1 MHPEYPCAHC
11 IVSATVGTVL
21 QADIGAGP
29 MPTLTTTSYTAKGAA
44 RSWATI
50 GDFMQ
55 EVAQARIYDGVH
67 YRTSTEVGTAIGK
80 QIGELAVAK
89 YLRPL
94 N

>member
-21 QADIGAGP
+21 YAEIGAGP
-29 MPTLTTTSYTAKGAA
+29 LPTLTTTSITANGAA
-44 RSWATI
+44 RSWTTI

-67 YRTSTEVGTAIGK
+67 YRTSTEVGTAMGR
-80 QIGELAVAK
+80 QIGELAAAK

-94 N
+94 Q